1 VILEEQPLKHYDK
14 YSMNYTFIAEFNTSA
29 YPKEELFTFNLNIAE
44 NA

>member
-1 VILEEQPLKHYDK
+1 
-14 YSMNYTFIAEFNTSA
+14 MNYTFIAEFNTSA